1 MPNVGKST
9 LFNALTETQ
18 GAEAANYPFCTIE
31 PNSGIVEVPDSRLDA
46 LTKINSSVKT
56 VPTTLEFVDVAG
68 LVKGAADGEGL
79 GNQFLATI
87 RQCDAIVH
95 VVRCFED
102 ENVIHVDGSVD
113 PVRDADLINLELA
126 LADLAQVEKR
136 LARVKKERKADS
148 KEGTALEKAATALNN
163 NEPARNADLDEEE
176 EDAIRGLG
184 LLTRKK
190 MIYAANVA
198 DMDLAGGNDLSSK
211 LQEHASK
218 EG

>member
-1 MPNVGKST
+1 MPVPC
-9 LFNALTETQ
+9 NAIDCSMMILMYATET
-18 GAEAANYPFCTIE
+18 
-31 PNSGIVEVPDSRLDA
+31 DA
-46 LTKINSSVKT
+46 C
-56 VPTTLEFVDVAG
+56 F
-68 LVKGAADGEGL
+68 LVFLASFKQYVYYRSDGEGL

-113 PVRDADLINLELA
+113 PVRDAELINLELA

-136 LARVKKERKADS
+136 MQRVEKERKADS
-148 KEGTALEKAATALNN
+148 KEGQALEKLAAVLNN
-163 NEPARNADLDEEE
+163 NEPARNAELDEEE
-176 EDAIRGLG
+176 ELEIKSLG

-198 DMDLAGGNDLSSK
+198 DS
-211 LQEHASK
+211 QC
-218 EG
+218 